1 MCPIA
6 DMYELRDRPQ
16 KGKVEKR
23 ETENLLK
30 EECIST
36 TENVSRDKEYLFETR
51 SAIKEIATI
60 PAKTTMLHTRKESI
74 IVKAEEDPIKPW
86 YFTHV

>member
-1 MCPIA
+1 MCPMA
-6 DMYELRDRPQ
+6 NVYELGDRPQ
-16 KGKVEKR
+16 KGTVEKSQ
-23 ETENLLK
+23 TENLLK
-30 EECIST
+30 EEGIGT
-36 TENVSRDKEYLFETR
+36 TGNVSRDKEYLFETR